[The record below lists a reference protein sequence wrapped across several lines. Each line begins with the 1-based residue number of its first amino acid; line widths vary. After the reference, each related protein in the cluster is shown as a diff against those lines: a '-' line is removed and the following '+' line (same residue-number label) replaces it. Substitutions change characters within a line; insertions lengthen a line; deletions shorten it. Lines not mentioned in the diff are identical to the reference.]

1 MSPPLRS
8 LSVVSQ
14 PEILAAIS
22 IIPSIQ
28 GFPAKT
34 PICRELERI
43 SACSPST
50 ELGIWTSLLMDP
62 SFGRLTR
69 FHGGFRACA
78 NIDLSTSNP
87 IPDPAGG
94 VVGRGRGRRMNSA
107 QPHLQR
113 VQGSRAPCAQR
124 PSFLMRGC
132 PGLSA
137 FFKTL
142 TTECV
147 PRVKRSSCEESCVNL
162 RSRC

>member
-50 ELGIWTSLLMDP
+50 ELGIWTSLLMVP

-94 VVGRGRGRRMNSA
+94 VVGRGRGRPDELSMTIYNGSR
-107 QPHLQR
+107 
-113 VQGSRAPCAQR
+113 GSRAPCAQR

-142 TTECV
+142 TTESV
-147 PRVKRSSCEESCVNL
+147 PR
-162 RSRC
+162 